1 MYNPKSSLLVKVE
14 NILILN
20 IVYIYNSK
28 FTTMFKILINTLL
41 GIILIFIWSRFVNL
55 GEIFA
60 NLSKVNYMYLIPIF
74 LFFLLSPVLRA
85 FRLKI
90 FLNEVKKTKFLDLIF
105 LNGVA
110 MVLNFFIPI
119 RAGEI
124 AKGIYLNTRY
134 ELPLGKS
141 VIWIFIDRFVDFLAV
156 LTLAA
161 VLFFFVPTSLNI
173 TFIVILTAILIAA
186 LVLTY
191 LMVFKADFTKKFFGF
206 LKSILIVNSIK
217 IYFER
222 FSSFILEAFSILDRH
237 PKDLAMMLG
246 ITVLAYGAD
255 AAIWYF
261 SFMALGVNMNFLKMY
276 LGQLLS
282 ALTYLIPAAPGYV
295 GSAEAS
301 GLLILSGIF
310 GIQANLASA
319 MIVLFHIIAAVFVL
333 VFGLISI
340 YFLKIDLGLILRKA
354 LKRG

>member
-1 MYNPKSSLLVKVE
+1 MVINKAFEATPPERNKSFSKIRPKGFFNININE
-14 NILILN
+14 NN
-20 IVYIYNSK
+20 KTKNQK
-28 FTTMFKILINTLL
+28 
-41 GIILIFIWSRFVNL
+41 
-55 GEIFA
+55 
-60 NLSKVNYMYLIPIF
+60 PIF
-74 LFFLLSPVLRA
+74 LFFLLSPILRA

-90 FLNEVKKTKFLDLIF
+90 FLDEVKKIRLLDLIF
-105 LNGVA
+105 LNGA
-110 MVLNFFIPI
+110 AQMLNFFIPI

-134 ELPLGKS
+134 SLPVRKS
-141 VIWIFIDRFVDFLAV
+141 VIWIFIDSFVDFLAV
-156 LTLAA
+156 LLLVV
-161 VLFFFVPTSLNI
+161 VLFFVVPTSLNI
-173 TFIVILTAILIAA
+173 TFIIIITIILIAA
-186 LVLTY
+186 ILFTY
-191 LMVFKADFTKKFFGF
+191 LMVFKINFAKKLLNF
-206 LKSILIVNSIK
+206 LRFLLIVNSIK
-217 IYFER
+217 IYFDK
-222 FSSFILEAFSILDRH
+222 FSTFILESFSILDRH

-246 ITVLAYGAD
+246 ITVLAYGVD

-261 SFMALGVNMNFLKMY
+261 SFMALGANQDFFKMY

-333 VFGLISI
+333 IFGLISI
-340 YFLKIDLGLILRKA
+340 YCLKINLGVILKKA